1 MYTDQILWI
10 FVHSIPITYLSITL
24 IVGNV
29 RYKLRS
35 RNSYTKYEVPT
46 TQKKVYDHYSGKIQL
61 LQNLHLLEVIW
72 LSSKC
77 QYGSINLSPVEIFFD
92 NINSTNDMLK
102 HIT

>member
-1 MYTDQILWI
+1 MCSHLAIRQVGRYTDQIVWI
-10 FVHSIPITYLSITL
+10 LVHSIPITYLSITL

-35 RNSYTKYEVPT
+35 RNSYMKYEVPA

-61 LQNLHLLEVIW
+61 LQNLDLLEVIW

-77 QYGSINLSPVEIFFD
+77 QYG
-92 NINSTNDMLK
+92 
-102 HIT
+102 